1 MKSVRMGPIRD
12 LILEELAQAPAEG
25 LTSRQIIRSL
35 QRSRD
40 SVRYALQC
48 LLKAGRVKRVG
59 HGEQGWRYALAG
71 EQRERLSDG

>member
-12 LILEELAQAPAEG
+12 LIMEELGQAPAEG

-35 QRSRD
+35 QRNHD
-40 SVRYALQC
+40 TVYYALQC

-59 HGEQGWRYALAG
+59 HGEQGWSYALEG
-71 EQRERLSDG
+71 EQRERLSDE